1 MLQDNYKHFLDS
13 FFYWFKRNLYWRIAN
28 DLFPIKKIIS
38 IYCVLTGT
46 SIFVFWAILLISNQ
60 VPASEW
66 QVTYFHLIAEFS
78 TAILLI
84 TSGIGL
90 WLNNWVRKLTPISLG
105 MLLYAN
111 INVIDQYIDQENY
124 SMLTTIIITIIITVI
139 AIGIVVRRK

>member
-1 MLQDNYKHFLDS
+1 MVS
-13 FFYWFKRNLYWRIAN
+13 
-28 DLFPIKKIIS
+28 IKKIIS
-38 IYCVLTGT
+38 IYCVLTGIA
-46 SIFVFWAILLISNQ
+46 IFVFWAILLISNQ
-60 VPASEW
+60 VPELTLRT
-66 QVTYFHLIAEFS
+66 TYFHLIAEFS

-139 AIGIVVRRK
+139 AIGIVVKRI